1 MKISRSGLLILGI
14 FLYSLSFSQSAKKL
28 SRDAEGH
35 FERGEFNLALPLL
48 DQALALE
55 ANYSAALLLKGKT
68 CIKLSKFADAETSL
82 RAYTSAEPKEQEGFW
97 YLAEALEG
105 QTKYAEAIQAMDQM
119 LALKPKYTEGW
130 IRKAYLQIKARKF
143 DQAISSAREAA
154 KLDEENPEPFLIQG
168 ISGDSLNNNQVAEQA
183 FGDFIK
189 LARIN
194 KNYRERQD
202 LFATAH
208 AGQAKAQLGLYKY
221 DLAIYN
227 YAEAVSRN
235 PSNETFIIGRAR
247 AFAGNKELQRALQDY
262 AQALKVNAKS
272 YDAWYERAL
281 IYKQLGQFA
290 SASDDLNQALLLK
303 PETASLYSLRATC
316 FEAAKDLNS
325 ALRDARKASVLEPS
339 NKEYSKLLATISE
352 KHYEANKE
360 EDAPKIILTL
370 PRDLKDSIVV
380 PASTKSI
387 VLEGMIMDASGI
399 KSLLANG
406 ASINIDENEK
416 NPSFSTTIPI
426 EGKQKLS
433 LQATDVYFNTANWAC
448 KIIRSEENPPV
459 IEINHPTETAEHE
472 LYFEPGAPMLI
483 EGRISDESKIKQLLV
498 DGKPALFSDASLNP
512 IFRAEITSALGS
524 KILVEATDV
533 WGNKGTAQYSLKT
546 EDTSRVNRMGKT
558 WVICIDNMKYE
569 RYTRND
575 TSLKFNESTAEAL
588 SSYAIDR
595 IIEHENVSL
604 NKLKEIFSVAFREE
618 MKQARVRSLLVL
630 YNGFGMIR
638 NEAAYWLPV
647 DGDTTKSE
655 TAYSLQ
661 TLTAWLET
669 CVGLNH
675 VLLVDAGTPY
685 TAYASNIP
693 KIKRSIGD
701 CVAFKNNG
709 YSAQII
715 NNNASVQAAG
725 RTLFMQAFST
735 ILSGTSACIPAE
747 QLNGSITDML
757 SSNKLA
763 SCTLGDLKGLK
774 TGDGSFCFLKR

>member
-1 MKISRSGLLILGI
+1 MKIGKLLLLLLSI
-14 FLYSLSFSQSAKKL
+14 FLYSSSFSQSAKKL
-28 SRDAEGH
+28 CRDAESH
-35 FERGEFNLALPLL
+35 FERGEFNLALPVL
-48 DQALALE
+48 DQALAAE
-55 ANYSAALLLKGKT
+55 NNYAPALLLKGKT
-68 CIKLSKFADAETSL
+68 CIKLSKFSDAESCL
-82 RAYTSAEPKEQEGFW
+82 RTYTIAEPKEQEGYWF
-97 YLAEALEG
+97 LAEALEG
-105 QTKYAEAIQAMDQM
+105 QKKYSDAVTAMEQL
-119 LALKPKYTEGW
+119 LAMKPKYAEGW

-168 ISGDSLNNNQVAEQA
+168 ISADSLNNNQVAEQA
-183 FGDFIK
+183 YGDFIK
-189 LARIN
+189 LARLN

-235 PSNETFIIGRAR
+235 PNNEIFIIGRAR

-262 AQALKVNAKS
+262 AKALKVNAKS

-303 PETASLYSLRATC
+303 PETASLYALRAAC

-325 ALRDARKASVLEPS
+325 ALRDARKASALEPS

-360 EDAPKIILTL
+360 EDAPKIILTV

-380 PASTKSI
+380 PASTKTFA
-387 VLEGMIMDASGI
+387 LEGMLMDASGI

-406 ASINIDENEK
+406 ASISVDENEK
-416 NPSFSTTIPI
+416 NPSFSVTVPI
-426 EGKQKLS
+426 EGKSKLS
-433 LQATDVYFNTANWAC
+433 LQATDVYFNTATWTC
-448 KIIRSEENPPV
+448 KIIRTEENPPQ
-459 IEINHPTETAEHE
+459 IEINRPNETAERE
-472 LYFEPGAPMLI
+472 LYCEPGAPMLI
-483 EGRISDESKIKQLLV
+483 EGRVSDESRIKQILV
-498 DGKPALFSDASLNP
+498 DGRPALFSDATLNP
-512 IFRAEITSALGS
+512 IFRAEIPPVSGTN
-524 KILVEATDV
+524 ILVEAIDI
-533 WGNKGTAQYSLKT
+533 WGNKGSSQYTVKT

-558 WVICIDNMKYE
+558 WVISIDNLKYE
-569 RYTRND
+569 RYSRND
-575 TSLKFNESTAEAL
+575 TSLKFNGATAEAL

-604 NKLKEIFSVAFREE
+604 NKLNEIFSAALQEE
-618 MKQARVRSLLVL
+618 MKQARVRSLLIL
-630 YNGFGMIR
+630 YNGLGMIR
-638 NEAAYWLPV
+638 NEAGYWLPV
-647 DGDTTKSE
+647 DGDTSNTEK
-655 TAYSLQ
+655 AFSLQ
-661 TLTAWLET
+661 KIAAWLET
-669 CVGLNH
+669 CTGLQH
-675 VLLVDAGTPY
+675 VLLVDAGTQH
-685 TAYASNIP
+685 TAYTSVVP
-693 KIKRSIGD
+693 KLKRTIGD
-701 CVAFKNNG
+701 CAAFKNTG

-715 NNNASVQAAG
+715 SNNASNQASG
-725 RTLFMQAFST
+725 RMLFMQALT
-735 ILSGTSACIPAE
+735 TLLSGKSTCISAE
-747 QLNGSITDML
+747 NLSSSIADML

>member
-1 MKISRSGLLILGI
+1 MKIGKLLLLFLGI
-14 FLYSLSFSQSAKKL
+14 LLSSTSFSQSAKKL
-28 SRDAEGH
+28 CRDAEAH
-35 FERGEFNLALPLL
+35 FERGEFNLALPVL
-48 DQALALE
+48 DQALAAE
-55 ANYSAALLLKGKT
+55 NNYTPALLLKGKT
-68 CIKLSKFADAETSL
+68 CIKLSKFSDAESCLRTYTTS
-82 RAYTSAEPKEQEGFW
+82 EPKEQEGYWF
-97 YLAEALEG
+97 LADALEG
-105 QTKYAEAIQAMDQM
+105 QTKYSDAVTALEQL
-119 LALKPKYTEGW
+119 LALKPKFADGW

-168 ISGDSLNNNQVAEQA
+168 ISADSLNNNQVAEQA
-183 FGDFIK
+183 YGDFIK
-189 LARIN
+189 LARLN

-235 PSNETFIIGRAR
+235 PNNEIFVIGRAR

-303 PETASLYSLRATC
+303 PETASLYALRAVC

-325 ALRDARKASVLEPS
+325 ALRDARKASALEPS

-360 EDAPKIILTL
+360 EDAPKIILTN

-380 PASTKSI
+380 PASTKT
-387 VLEGMIMDASGI
+387 VALEGMLMDASGI

-406 ASINIDENEK
+406 ASFSVDENEK
-416 NPSFSTTIPI
+416 NPSFSVTVPI

-433 LQATDVYFNTANWAC
+433 IQATDVYFNTATWTC
-448 KIIRSEENPPV
+448 KIIRTEENQPQ
-459 IEINHPTETAEHE
+459 IEINRPSETANRE
-472 LYFEPGAPMLI
+472 LYCAPGSLIRI
-483 EGRISDESKIKQLLV
+483 EGRIYDESKIKQILV
-498 DGKPALFSDASLNP
+498 DGKPALFSESSLNP
-512 IFRAEITSALGS
+512 IFTVDLPPNSPLNIAI
-524 KILVEATDV
+524 EATDW
-533 WGNKGTAQYSLKT
+533 WGNKGTAQYTLKT

-558 WVICIDNMKYE
+558 WVISIDNLKYE
-569 RYTRND
+569 RFSRND
-575 TSLKFNESTAEAL
+575 TSLKFNGATVDAL
-588 SSYAIDR
+588 RSYAIDR
-595 IIEHENVSL
+595 IIEHEDVSL
-604 NKLKEIFSVAFREE
+604 SKLNQIFSASLREE
-618 MKQARVRSLLVL
+618 MEQARVRSLLVL
-630 YNGFGMIR
+630 YNGLSMIR
-638 NEAAYWLPV
+638 NDAGYWLAV
-647 DGDTTKSE
+647 DSDTSKSE
-655 TAYSLQ
+655 TAFSLQ

-669 CVGLNH
+669 CINLNH
-675 VLLVDAGTPY
+675 VLLVDAGSPHTP
-685 TAYASNIP
+685 SNSIIP
-693 KIKRSIGD
+693 KVKRNFGD
-701 CVAFKNNG
+701 CAAYKNTG

-715 NNNASVQAAG
+715 NNNSSNQASGRLLFIQALT
-725 RTLFMQAFST
+725 TL
-735 ILSGTSACIPAE
+735 LSGKSTCISAE
-747 QLNGSITDML
+747 NLNSSIADML

-763 SCTLGDLKGLK
+763 SSTLGDLRGLE